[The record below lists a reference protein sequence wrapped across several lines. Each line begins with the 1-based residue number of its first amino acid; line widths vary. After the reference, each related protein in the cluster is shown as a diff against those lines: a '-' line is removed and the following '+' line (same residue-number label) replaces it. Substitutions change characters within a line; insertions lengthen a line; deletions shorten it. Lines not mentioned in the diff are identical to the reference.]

1 MMFKIVAFLSP
12 LNRNIEKRAYCFLLP
27 TFPPQ
32 PTARRLL
39 FLASGRKNTSTSTSR
54 PFHSCLK
61 RKLVQSLKS
70 CLTLCDPM
78 NCSTSLNCQTSLN
91 FTVSWSLL
99 KVMSTESVRRKL
111 AGANPKGWGLIHIES
126 LLNDYLIYSQRSPL
140 FHVLSHS
147 GNHTLSIGVPIGGR
161 PSNTCALYPAFW
173 SAM

>member
-1 MMFKIVAFLSP
+1 MRREPIVFFSP
-12 LNRNIEKRAYCFLLP
+12 HFHLNPQQGDCFSWLLGER
-27 TFPPQ
+27 TLPP
-32 PTARRLL
+32 PLPDHFTV
-39 FLASGRKNTSTSTSR
+39 ASR
-54 PFHSCLK
+54 